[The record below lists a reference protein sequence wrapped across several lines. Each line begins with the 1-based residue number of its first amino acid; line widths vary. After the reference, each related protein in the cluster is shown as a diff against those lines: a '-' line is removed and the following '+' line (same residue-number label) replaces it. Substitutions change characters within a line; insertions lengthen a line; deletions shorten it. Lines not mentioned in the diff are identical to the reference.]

1 MRIKEFKKLIKNEN
15 YDKIIEKYMKCEIY
29 LTDKQLE
36 IVCKGSKHHNG
47 CAFKYGKWIMY
58 EVECINEKNEKF
70 KKVFYDKKLFEK
82 FINKCKYSHK
92 IKILSWRCFY
102 EN

>member
-1 MRIKEFKKLIKNEN
+1 M
-15 YDKIIEKYMKCEIY
+15 
-29 LTDKQLE
+29 
-36 IVCKGSKHHNG
+36 S
-47 CAFKYGKWIMY
+47 MY

-70 KKVFYDKKLFEK
+70 KKVFYDKKLFKK